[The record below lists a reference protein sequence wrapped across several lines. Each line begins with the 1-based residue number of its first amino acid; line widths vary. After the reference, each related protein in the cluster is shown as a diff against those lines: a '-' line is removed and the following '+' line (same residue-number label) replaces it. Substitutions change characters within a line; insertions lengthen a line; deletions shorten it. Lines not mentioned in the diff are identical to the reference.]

1 MQLVHDQMFRS
12 AVLRHRG
19 EPGWEQF
26 EAGAFARLREM
37 IVHEARLS
45 PACPRRNVMEDQ
57 IVWARSPCD
66 STSRAAGRIRPPTAS
81 STAARW

>member
-12 AVLRHRG
+12 AVLRHRR
-19 EPGWEQF
+19 EPGWEKF

-45 PACPRRNVMEDQ
+45 PA
-57 IVWARSPCD
+57 
-66 STSRAAGRIRPPTAS
+66 
-81 STAARW
+81 